1 MIEGDSMIDIG
12 SRVPASVVSHW
23 HSEAASRP
31 EAWRT
36 HGLSAWYM
44 CGFSMLNHS
53 EDDASNT
60 FLALYVN
67 DSAHG
72 LWKYAEFDP
81 TGKQTDFANPNFYE
95 LFDLAV
101 DPHETVNVWYNS
113 SSNSSSSHRVTQQL
127 RDYLHTT
134 AHATYTCQ
142 GTACP

>member
-1 MIEGDSMIDIG
+1 MPFPRGARIESHPRSPNYDVTEADA
-12 SRVPASVVSHW
+12 RPVYRELLASNV
-23 HSEAASRP
+23 
-31 EAWRT
+31 
-36 HGLSAWYM
+36 
-44 CGFSMLNHS
+44 SMLNHS

-113 SSNSSSSHRVTQQL
+113 SSNSSSSSHRVTQQL